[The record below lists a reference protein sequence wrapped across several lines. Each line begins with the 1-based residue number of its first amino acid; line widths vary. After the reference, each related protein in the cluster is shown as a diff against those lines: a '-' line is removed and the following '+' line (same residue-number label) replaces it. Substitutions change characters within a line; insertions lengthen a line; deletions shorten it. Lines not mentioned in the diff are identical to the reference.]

1 MQDQPTPNALKR
13 VSQTLLRLVSDIRGK
28 IIVPYLI
35 LTFAVA
41 VIGLYVITRL
51 LSSSLDE
58 RFNSHLLES
67 QRAILDSFS
76 RQEIDHI
83 DLARAIWLTEGVV
96 EAIQERDEAELE
108 DIVPRVPGTSRLD
121 AIILIDAAGET
132 RLNILKREGG
142 LELVDY
148 DFRPIDVWIV
158 KQLLEDRSASAPARR
173 AIGEHPVDN
182 NYYYFTAAPI
192 ILREEFFGVVLVG
205 TGLDGLLSRLSATSM
220 AEITVYLNQGQAIAS
235 TLTQGIILPELQQA
249 KLNELAIPPDSYA
262 DVFYSDNKTLIGTLV
277 FEGRDYRFSRG
288 PLRVGHDRLA
298 VFDVVLPADF
308 LIESKAVNRSTYVL
322 VFGLAM
328 GAVILLGYS
337 VAQRIT
343 RPLFTLMKTSQAV
356 ADGDLKQRTGI
367 QRTDEIGT
375 LATAFDQMTE
385 RLDER
390 TLALQSSLQVQ
401 QETASRMRSIL
412 SSIGDGVLLED
423 AQGDIVPLNQ
433 AATAMLEDMAANFLG
448 GPMRELPMLEQD
460 HSLDALVN
468 PWLLESRRFQVANR
482 IYMAH
487 SAAVGSNHGENLG
500 TVIVLRDVTAEMEAE
515 QLKDA
520 FVAHVSHELRTPLTA
535 IKGYTALLG
544 ATAGTALNQT
554 QHNFLDRISRQ
565 TDNLV
570 GMINA
575 LLDFSEVETGGRIGL
590 RSESLE
596 LPALVREIYEDWQMD
611 MDEKPLVFA
620 LEIEDDLP
628 RINADVARLR
638 WALINLVRNA
648 YQYTDPGG
656 AVTLRLSSAQDNII
670 FQVIDTGV
678 GIAEEDQKR
687 LFTRFYR
694 VMQSHDD
701 NVRGL
706 GLGLYVTKI
715 IVEAHGGAI
724 EVASEVGVGSTFTVT
739 LPTARDHE
747 IQPALA

>member
-1 MQDQPTPNALKR
+1 MQDQPTPSAWKR
-13 VSQTLLRLVSDIRGK
+13 VWNTLLRFVTDIRGK

-41 VIGLYVITRL
+41 VIGLYVVTRL

-58 RFNSHLLES
+58 RFNNHLLES
-67 QRAILDSFS
+67 GRAVLTGFA
-76 RQEIDHI
+76 RQEIDH
-83 DLARAIWLTEGVV
+83 LEAARTFSLTEGVI
-96 EAIQERDEAELE
+96 EALRERDKTTLSDLVLPAATTRGV
-108 DIVPRVPGTSRLD
+108 DIVIFVD
-121 AIILIDAAGET
+121 AEGET
-132 RLNILKREGG
+132 QLNALKRDGQVK
-142 LELVDY
+142 LVEY
-148 DFRPIDVWIV
+148 GFRPTDVWLV
-158 KQLLEDRSASAPARR
+158 ERLLEQRSASASALR
-173 AIGEHPVDN
+173 AIGEHPVDHK
-182 NYYYFTAAPI
+182 YYYFTAAPI
-192 ILREEFFGVVLVG
+192 ALEQEFVGVVLVG
-205 TGLDGLLSRLSATSM
+205 TALDVLLPDLNAASM
-220 AEITVYLNQGQAIAS
+220 AEITVYLNEGQAIAS
-235 TLTQGIILPELQQA
+235 TFVRGLSVDARAAMLAEF
-249 KLNELAIPPDSYA
+249 AIPSSVYD
-262 DVFYSDNKTLIGTLV
+262 DVLRSQDQTRIEMV
-277 FEGRDYRFSRG
+277 AVEGRDYRLSRG
-288 PLRVGHDRLA
+288 PLVVGNDRLA
-298 VFDVVLPADF
+298 VFDVALPSDF
-308 LIESKAVNRSTYVL
+308 LLDSNAVNRGTYVL

-328 GAVILLGYS
+328 GAVILLGYG

-356 ADGDLKQRTGI
+356 ADGDLKKRTGI
-367 QRTDEIGT
+367 ERSDEIGT

-401 QETASRMRSIL
+401 RETASRMRSIL

-423 AQGDIVPLNQ
+423 AQGNIVPLNQ
-433 AATAMLEDMAANFLG
+433 AATVMLEAAASRFLT
-448 GPMRELPMLEQD
+448 GPVRDLPMLEKD
-460 HSLDALVN
+460 RSPDTWGN

-487 SAAVGSNHGENLG
+487 SATVGSDQGENLG

-575 LLDFSEVETGGRIGL
+575 LLDFSEVEAGGRIGL
-590 RSESLE
+590 RLEIIE
-596 LPALVREIYEDWQMD
+596 LPSLIQEIYDEWQAEME
-611 MDEKPLVFA
+611 EKPLTFI
-620 LEIEDDLP
+620 LEMEDNLP
-628 RINADVARLR
+628 KVNVDVMRLR
-638 WALINLVRNA
+638 WALMNLVRNA
-648 YQYTDPGG
+648 HQYTDAGG
-656 AVTLRLSSAQDNII
+656 KVTLRLSSAQDDIV

-678 GIAEEDQKR
+678 GIAEEAQKR

-706 GLGLYVTKI
+706 GLGLYVTKT
-715 IVEAHGGAI
+715 IVEAHGGSI
-724 EVASEVGVGSTFTVT
+724 QVISEVGVGSTFTVT
-739 LPTARDHE
+739 LPAARDQE
-747 IQPALA
+747 AQQASA

>member
-1 MQDQPTPNALKR
+1 MQAQPTPSVWKR
-13 VSQTLLRLVSDIRGK
+13 VWNTLLRFVSDIRGK

-41 VIGLYVITRL
+41 VIGLYVVTRL

-58 RFNSHLLES
+58 RFNNHLLES
-67 QRAILDSFS
+67 GRAVLTGFARHGIEHLEAARTFS
-76 RQEIDHI
+76 
-83 DLARAIWLTEGVV
+83 LTEGVI
-96 EAIQERDEAELE
+96 EALREGDEATLA
-108 DIVPRVPGTSRLD
+108 DRVLPAATTRGVDVVIFFD
-121 AIILIDAAGET
+121 AVGQT
-132 RLNILKREGG
+132 QLNALKRDGQVA
-142 LELVDY
+142 LVEY
-148 DFRPIDVWIV
+148 DFRPTDVWLV
-158 KQLLEDRSASAPARR
+158 ERLLAQGSASSSALR

-182 NYYYFTAAPI
+182 KYYYFTAAPI
-192 ILREEFFGVVLVG
+192 ALEEEFAGVVLVG
-205 TGLDGLLSRLSATSM
+205 TALDVLLPELNAASM

-235 TLTQGIILPELQQA
+235 TFVRGMPADAQAEMLAELT
-249 KLNELAIPPDSYA
+249 IPPSVYDDALQSQ
-262 DVFYSDNKTLIGTLV
+262 DQTRIETLTI
-277 FEGRDYRFSRG
+277 EKRDYRLSRG
-288 PLRVGHDRLA
+288 PLAVGNDRLA
-298 VFDVVLPADF
+298 VFDVALPSDF
-308 LIESKAVNRSTYVL
+308 LIESNAVNRSTYVV

-328 GAVILLGYS
+328 GAVILLGYG

-343 RPLFTLMKTSQAV
+343 RPVFTLIKTSQAV

-367 QRTDEIGT
+367 ERSDEIGT

-390 TLALQSSLQVQ
+390 TLALQSSLQIQ
-401 QETASRMRSIL
+401 RETASRMRSIL

-423 AQGDIVPLNQ
+423 AEGNIVPLNQ
-433 AATAMLEDMAANFLG
+433 AATAMLEDAASRFLT
-448 GPMRELPMLEQD
+448 GPVRDLPMLEQD
-460 HSLDALVN
+460 RSPDIWPN

-487 SAAVGSNHGENLG
+487 SATVGSDHGENLG
-500 TVIVLRDVTAEMEAE
+500 TVIVLRDVTAEVEAE

-544 ATAGTALNQT
+544 VTAGTALTET

-575 LLDFSEVETGGRIGL
+575 LLDFSEVEAGGKIGL
-590 RSESLE
+590 RLE
-596 LPALVREIYEDWQMD
+596 LIELSALIQETYDEWQAEME
-611 MDEKPLVFA
+611 EKPLTFI
-620 LEIEDDLP
+620 LEMADHLP
-628 RINADVARLR
+628 KVNVDVVRLR
-638 WALINLVRNA
+638 WALISLVRNA
-648 YQYTDPGG
+648 YQYTDAGG
-656 AVTLRLSSAQDNII
+656 KVTLRLSAAQDNVV

-678 GIAEEDQKR
+678 GIAEEAQKR

-706 GLGLYVTKI
+706 GLGLYVTKTI
-715 IVEAHGGAI
+715 IEAHGGAI
-724 EVASEVGVGSTFTVT
+724 QVTSEVGVGSTFTVT
-739 LPTARDHE
+739 LPAARDQE
-747 IQPALA
+747 AQQASA

>member
-1 MQDQPTPNALKR
+1 MQDQPTPSAWKR
-13 VSQTLLRLVSDIRGK
+13 VWNTLLRLVSDIRGK

-41 VIGLYVITRL
+41 VIGLYVVTRL
-51 LSSSLDE
+51 VSSSLDE
-58 RFNSHLLES
+58 RFNNHLLES
-67 QRAILDSFS
+67 GRAVLTGFA
-76 RQEIDHI
+76 RQEIDH
-83 DLARAIWLTEGVV
+83 LEAARTFSLTEGVI
-96 EAIQERDEAELE
+96 EALQEGDKATLS
-108 DIVPRVPGTSRLD
+108 DRVLPA
-121 AIILIDAAGET
+121 AITRGVDVVMLVDTEGET
-132 RLNILKREGG
+132 QLNLLKRDGQIGAVE
-142 LELVDY
+142 Y
-148 DFRPIDVWIV
+148 DFRPTDVWLIAR
-158 KQLLEDRSASAPARR
+158 LLEQHSASSSAVR
-173 AIGEHPVDN
+173 AIGEHPVDHK
-182 NYYYFTAAPI
+182 YYYFTAAPI
-192 ILREEFFGVVLVG
+192 VLDQEFVGVVLVG
-205 TGLDGLLSRLSATSM
+205 TALDVLLPNLNATSM

-235 TLTQGIILPELQQA
+235 TFARGLSDEARAALLTELTIP
-249 KLNELAIPPDSYA
+249 LNTYEVVLYA
-262 DVFYSDNKTLIGTLV
+262 DDQTRIEMLTV
-277 FEGRDYRFSRG
+277 EGRDYRLSRG
-288 PLRVGHDRLA
+288 PLVVGNDRLA
-298 VFDVVLPADF
+298 VFDVALPSDL
-308 LIESKAVNRSTYVL
+308 LIDSNAVNRSTYVL

-328 GAVILLGYS
+328 GAVILLGYG

-343 RPLFTLMKTSQAV
+343 RPLYTLMRTSQAV

-367 QRTDEIGT
+367 ARNDEIGT

-401 QETASRMRSIL
+401 RETASRMRSIL

-423 AQGDIVPLNQ
+423 ADGKVVPLNR
-433 AATAMLEDMAANFLG
+433 AATAMLEDAAARFLT
-448 GPMRELPMLEQD
+448 GPVRELPMMEQD
-460 HSLDALVN
+460 HSPDTWAN
-468 PWLLESRRFQVANR
+468 PWLLESRRFQVASR

-487 SAAVGSNHGENLG
+487 SATVGSDHGENLG

-575 LLDFSEVETGGRIGL
+575 LLDFSEVEAGGRIGL
-590 RSESLE
+590 RLESIE
-596 LPALVREIYEDWQMD
+596 LPTLIQDIYDEWQAEME
-611 MDEKPLVFA
+611 EKPLAFT
-620 LEIEDDLP
+620 LETVDDLP
-628 RINADVARLR
+628 KVNVDVTRLR

-648 YQYTDPGG
+648 HQYTDAGG
-656 AVTLRLSSAQDNII
+656 KVTLRLSSSQDTVI

-678 GIAEEDQKR
+678 GIAEDAQKR

-706 GLGLYVTKI
+706 GLGLYVTKT
-715 IVEAHGGAI
+715 IVEAHGGSI
-724 EVASEVGVGSTFTVT
+724 QVSSEVGVGSTFTVT
-739 LPTARDHE
+739 LPAVRDQE
-747 IQPALA
+747 AQQASA